1 MTAPALIGNQAP
13 ARQTHQPRTTQGWK
27 AKMSGGGTV
36 SISRLAVNQ
45 TSKKTLIYC

>member
-45 TSKKTLIYC
+45 TLKRL